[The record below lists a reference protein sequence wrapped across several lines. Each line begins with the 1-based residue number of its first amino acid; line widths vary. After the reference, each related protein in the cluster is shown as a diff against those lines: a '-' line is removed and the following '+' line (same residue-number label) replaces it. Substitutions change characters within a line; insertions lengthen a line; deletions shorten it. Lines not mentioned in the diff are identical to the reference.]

1 MATAHEIETRQSI
14 ARGWLEAG
22 IPVASAATMAQ
33 VRFGISRST
42 AYDMLAVVSNTIQ
55 ASDEDG
61 PDDDLNPLGIV
72 ATLQH
77 HFNIA
82 AAQGDVPAMAKLV
95 AAIDK
100 ARAWRGL
107 RQERASPQPP
117 A

>member
-1 MATAHEIETRQSI
+1 MATKQELETRQSI

-55 ASDEDG
+55 ASGEDG

-100 ARAWRGL
+100 ARGWRGL
-107 RQERASPQPP
+107 KQERASPQPP

>member
-1 MATAHEIETRQSI
+1 
-14 ARGWLEAG
+14 
-22 IPVASAATMAQ
+22 MAQ
-33 VRFGISRST
+33 VRFSISRST
-42 AYDMLAVVSNTIQ
+42 AYELLAVVSNTIQ
-55 ASDEDG
+55 ASDEDE
-61 PDDDLNPLGIV
+61 PDEDLNPLGIV

-100 ARAWRGL
+100 ARGWRGL
-107 RQERASPQPP
+107 RQERASPLPP

>member
-1 MATAHEIETRQSI
+1 MATKQELETRQSI

-22 IPVASAATMAQ
+22 IPVSSAATMAQ

-42 AYDMLAVVSNTIQ
+42 AYELLVLVSNTIQ

-61 PDDDLNPLGIV
+61 PDEDLNPLGIV

-100 ARAWRGL
+100 ARGWRGL
-107 RQERASPQPP
+107 GQERASPLPP